1 MGLEDI
7 LRAMEAESALERE
20 GILAEA
26 QAMVDRILSQA
37 REEAEARRR
46 QRLEAELRTVRAEQ
60 ARLLNDARLAS
71 LKQLSV
77 ARDGLIDAAFQQA
90 AERLERLRG
99 SPLYRD
105 VLRRL
110 LEEAA
115 SQLGPGRVVVK
126 VDPADTRLAEELVE
140 SLGLDAVVEPTLH
153 CAGGLE
159 ASDAEGRIVVRNTFE
174 SRLQRAREVLRPEL
188 TAAVEAGLEEPVGAK
203 V

>member
-77 ARDGLIDAAFQQA
+77 ARDDLIDAAFQQA
-90 AERLERLRG
+90 AKRLERLRG
-99 SPLYRD
+99 SPLYRE

-110 LEEAA
+110 LEETA

-126 VDPADTRLAEELVE
+126 VDPADARLAEELVE

-153 CAGGLE
+153 CSGGLE